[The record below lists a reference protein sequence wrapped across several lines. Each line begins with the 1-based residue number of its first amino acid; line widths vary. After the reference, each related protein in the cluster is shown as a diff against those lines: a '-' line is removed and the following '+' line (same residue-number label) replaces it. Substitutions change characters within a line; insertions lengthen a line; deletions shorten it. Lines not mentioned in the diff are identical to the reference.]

1 MGRVVGWYIYLPTL
15 KAIEINDINGGTY
28 TISTW
33 IRWEIIFWKQTNWN
47 GLFLHT
53 HMAGNEPFFFQ
64 NGLIL
69 VGFPFVFFSPR
80 KKQHRKR
87 SRQKKQPP
95 FFSCKKLGFLLRN
108 HWINVGKRYLAQRHK
123 GTKLSDVFGP
133 CPGFF
138 WKCLR
143 VGTDPKNFRTKSKH
157 QHGFFCIFLNL
168 PGVCGDGN
176 LTIFS
181 PGVVILFLQSC
192 KLPVFSAVG
201 RSWKA
206 SLF

>member
-1 MGRVVGWYIYLPTL
+1 MDFFF
-15 KAIEINDINGGTY
+15 A
-28 TISTW
+28 
-33 IRWEIIFWKQTNWN
+33 
-47 GLFLHT
+47 HT
-53 HMAGNEPFFFQ
+53 HGWKWA
-64 NGLIL
+64 
-69 VGFPFVFFSPR
+69 VFIFKTAWFWWVSLSCFSPPE

-157 QHGFFCIFLNL
+157 QHGFFFWLYFFKPPRSLWGWKPYHFFPRGCDF
-168 PGVCGDGN
+168 V
-176 LTIFS
+176 S
-181 PGVVILFLQSC
+181 S
-192 KLPVFSAVG
+192 KL
-201 RSWKA
+201 
-206 SLF
+206 

>member
-1 MGRVVGWYIYLPTL
+1 M
-15 KAIEINDINGGTY
+15 D
-28 TISTW
+28 
-33 IRWEIIFWKQTNWN
+33 F
-47 GLFLHT
+47 FCT

-69 VGFPFVFFSPR
+69 VGFPFVFSPPR

-95 FFSCKKLGFLLRN
+95 FFWCKKLGFLLRN

-157 QHGFFCIFLNL
+157 QHGFFSIFLNL

-181 PGVVILFLQSC
+181 PGVVILFFKAVNYLFSRLLVGHGKPAFYKRGRLQISRGKISS
-192 KLPVFSAVG
+192 KLWMEFPICIFFCID
-201 RSWKA
+201 
-206 SLF
+206 LDNF

>member
-1 MGRVVGWYIYLPTL
+1 M
-15 KAIEINDINGGTY
+15 
-28 TISTW
+28 
-33 IRWEIIFWKQTNWN
+33 
-47 GLFLHT
+47 
-53 HMAGNEPFFFQ
+53 
-64 NGLIL
+64 
-69 VGFPFVFFSPR
+69 
-80 KKQHRKR
+80 
-87 SRQKKQPP
+87 
-95 FFSCKKLGFLLRN
+95 
-108 HWINVGKRYLAQRHK
+108 GKRYLAQRHK

-157 QHGFFCIFLNL
+157 QHGFLCIFLNL

-176 LTIFS
+176 LTILS

-201 RSWKA
+201 HGRPAFFKRGRLQRSRGMEFPICIFFCID
-206 SLF
+206 LDNF